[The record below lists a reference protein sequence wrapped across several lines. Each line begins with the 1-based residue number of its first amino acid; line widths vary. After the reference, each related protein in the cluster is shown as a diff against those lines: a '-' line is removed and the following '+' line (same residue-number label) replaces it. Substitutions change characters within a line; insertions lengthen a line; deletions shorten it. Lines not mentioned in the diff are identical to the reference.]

1 MAQEPGEGAIVR
13 QKFSLPDRV
22 FCDNCKKIRPF
33 VTDSMGCATDVV
45 CGKCHLV
52 LLTFHD
58 KDHSES
64 C

>member
-1 MAQEPGEGAIVR
+1 MR
-13 QKFSLPDRV
+13 QKFSWPDRV